1 MYEDFASVYDTLM
14 DDFDYDAWSRY
25 YLNLICSVTGEL
37 PRRAA
42 ECACG
47 TGSLTVRLAG
57 SGMAMTGV
65 DLSAAMLRQ
74 AESKAREW
82 GVEAAFVR
90 QDMRKLT
97 LPRRVGAVLAT
108 CDGVNYLTSEEDVKA
123 FFAAAHQ
130 NLLPG
135 GALCFDCS
143 TRHKLEE
150 TMGDSFFGEERDGA
164 AVLWQ
169 NKLNRES
176 HVLSMD
182 VTFFVREE
190 DGRYRRFREQHRQRA
205 HSQQEL
211 TQWLTDSGFEH
222 IRVYGERRMDAP
234 KDDDLRIHV
243 TAQKPRV

>member
-14 DDFDYDAWSRY
+14 DDFDYDAWSGY
-25 YLNLICSVTGEL
+25 YLDLICSVTGEL

-47 TGSLTVRLAG
+47 TGSLTVRLAQ

-82 GVEAAFVR
+82 GVEPAFVR
-90 QDMRKLT
+90 QDMRRLT
-97 LPRRVGAVLAT
+97 LSRRVGAVLAT
-108 CDGVNYLTSEEDVKA
+108 CDGVNYLMSQEDVKA
-123 FFAAAHQ
+123 FFAAAYQ
-130 NLLPG
+130 SLLPG

-143 TRHKLEE
+143 TRHKLEK

-169 NKLNRES
+169 NRLNRET

-211 TQWLTDSGFEH
+211 TLWLTDAGFEDIH
-222 IRVYGERRMDAP
+222 VYGEMRMDAP
-234 KDDDLRIHV
+234 KEDDLRIHF
-243 TAQKPRV
+243 TARKPQA